1 MKSKHHYIVWIF
13 LAIVL
18 AAYLIVLVSVG
29 EG

>member
-1 MKSKHHYIVWIF
+1 MKAKHYIVWIF
-13 LAIVL
+13 LAIML